1 MSGDIEQRLRAELQ
15 RLLDGNPNLEP
26 TQFIF
31 GNQIVTVAVTDGIP
45 QLAKSNV
52 CGVALYGCPR
62 VSDLHGSPAY
72 HIYNLMQSLQC
83 LDEERL
89 QQGAAHIL
97 TLTPVEEKGQSRL
110 DTPEKP
116 SPQEVL
122 NSTLDNSTDLRTKSA
137 DNGMFHHL
145 KLLQRKYEEL
155 LTQQPE
161 LESLILQTPK
171 GSLEIRVTNHQ
182 LFVSP
187 SMLQGQ
193 PFTEVQ
199 KTPQVRTYLLHKTI
213 QGLEAALYGDN
224 KPIEVSPPVRRN
236 KAEENL
242 ILHLGQAR
250 CDELVVPI
258 RRSRKNL
265 YISGKAGEI
274 TYLPLR
280 VRIADDRLC
289 VDEQV
294 QDEPGGHA
302 RMEYRDLPAETKQLV
317 NAFFAYLSSRTSN
330 GSRKH

>member
-15 RLLDGNPNLEP
+15 RLLDENPNLDP

-45 QLAKSNV
+45 QLARSNV
-52 CGVALYGCPR
+52 CGVALYGYPR

-97 TLTPVEEKGQSRL
+97 TLIPVEETGQTRL
-110 DTPEKP
+110 DAPETP
-116 SPQEVL
+116 SSAEVL
-122 NSTLDNSTDLRTKSA
+122 NSTLDESTDLRARSSN
-137 DNGMFHHL
+137 NGMFHHL
-145 KLLQRKYEEL
+145 KLLQKKYEEL
-155 LTQQPE
+155 LAQQPE
-161 LESLILQTPK
+161 LESLLLQTPK
-171 GSLEIRVTNHQ
+171 GSVEIRVTNRQ

-187 SMLQGQ
+187 SPLQGQ
-193 PFTEVQ
+193 PYTEVQ
-199 KTPQVRTYLLHKTI
+199 KTPQVRIFLLHKTI
-213 QGLEAALYGDN
+213 AGLEAALYGDTS
-224 KPIEVSPPVRRN
+224 PIEVTRTVHRN

-242 ILHLGQAR
+242 IGHLAQAQ
-250 CDELVVPI
+250 CDNLVVPI

-265 YISGKAGEI
+265 YISGKAREI

-280 VRIADDRLC
+280 IWIADQRLC
-289 VDEQV
+289 IDEQV
-294 QDEPGGHA
+294 QNEPTGHE
-302 RMEYRDLPAETKQLV
+302 RMEYRDLPAETRQLV